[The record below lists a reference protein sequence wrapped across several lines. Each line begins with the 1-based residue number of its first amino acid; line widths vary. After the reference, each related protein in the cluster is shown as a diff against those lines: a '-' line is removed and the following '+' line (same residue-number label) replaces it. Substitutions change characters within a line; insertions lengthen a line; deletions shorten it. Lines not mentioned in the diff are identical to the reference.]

1 MLGRILEKFTEER
14 QRRMIFWEVPRRAAE
29 MAANTPKKFTWM
41 PGKTLLKSP
50 KNLKRSGVF
59 LRSLPAL
66 RKSQG
71 RFWEWRRRA
80 IPCRVFFDIVEY
92 SPRAQ

>member
-41 PGKTLLKSP
+41 PGKTLLKFL
-50 KNLKRSGVF
+50 KNPRRIF
-59 LRSLPAL
+59 RSLHAL

-80 IPCRVFFDIVEY
+80 IPRRVFFDIVEY

>member
-50 KNLKRSGVF
+50 KNPKRSGVF
-59 LRSLPAL
+59 SGLCLPCENLGAL
-66 RKSQG
+66 
-71 RFWEWRRRA
+71 ERRRA
-80 IPCRVFFDIVEY
+80 IPRRMFFDIVEY

>member
-41 PGKTLLKSP
+41 PGKTLLTSP
-50 KNLKRSGVF
+50 QQTLNGVAHVQVSACLVTNLGGAF
-59 LRSLPAL
+59 GDGTTEQFPA
-66 RKSQG
+66 
-71 RFWEWRRRA
+71 RR
-80 IPCRVFFDIVEY
+80 CDIVEDA
-92 SPRAQ
+92 PRAQ

>member
-59 LRSLPAL
+59 SGLCLPCENLGGA
-66 RKSQG
+66 
-71 RFWEWRRRA
+71 FWEWRA
-80 IPCRVFFDIVEY
+80 IPRRVFFDIVEY

>member
-14 QRRMIFWEVPRRAAE
+14 QRRMICWEVPRRAAE

-41 PGKTLLKSP
+41 LGKTLLESP
-50 KNLKRSGVF
+50 KTVKGVAYFQVSACLAKISG
-59 LRSLPAL
+59 AL
-66 RKSQG
+66 LGMAPPSNSPPG
-71 RFWEWRRRA
+71 
-80 IPCRVFFDIVEY
+80 VFDIVEY